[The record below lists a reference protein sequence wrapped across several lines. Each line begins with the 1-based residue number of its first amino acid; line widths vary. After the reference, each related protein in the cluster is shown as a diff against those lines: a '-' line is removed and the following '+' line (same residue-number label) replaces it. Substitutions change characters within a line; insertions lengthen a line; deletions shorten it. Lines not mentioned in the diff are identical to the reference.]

1 MWFWKLRVLNN
12 DIIIA
17 GSWFWMHRHDNME
30 IITLPLSGSLTH
42 RDSLGNNGTIYPS
55 EVQSMSAGTGIEHSE
70 MNTGEE
76 DGEFFQIWIE
86 TKDYDIVPQY
96 MQKKFSFEERI
107 WRWQLLAGPQKNS
120 WNVLIHQDAFLSR
133 TFLKSWESI
142 EYTKYISS
150 NEIYI
155 MNISWAFSIEEKK
168 LVYRDALW
176 LIGYETIKI
185 ESIEESDILLIEVPF
200 L

>member
-1 MWFWKLRVLNN
+1 
-12 DIIIA
+12 
-17 GSWFWMHRHDNME
+17 MHRHDNME

-107 WRWQLLAGPQKNS
+107 
-120 WNVLIHQDAFLSR
+120 
-133 TFLKSWESI
+133 
-142 EYTKYISS
+142 
-150 NEIYI
+150 
-155 MNISWAFSIEEKK
+155 
-168 LVYRDALW
+168 
-176 LIGYETIKI
+176 
-185 ESIEESDILLIEVPF
+185 
-200 L
+200 